1 MPRTR
6 PPYPPEF
13 RQEAVR
19 LLRSGARSTK
29 QLADELGCSPQTL
42 SNWVRQDQADRG
54 ERQDVLSSEE
64 RQRLRELERENKVLR
79 QEREIL
85 KRAGGFLCQGD
96 RSTVTRFR
104 FVEAEAAQF
113 PVSLLCRVIGVT
125 RQGYYAWK
133 RRPPSAREL
142 ADRKLCERIR
152 QIYAETEE
160 IYGAPRIHSELK
172 LGDGI
177 AVGKKRVA
185 RLMRQLGIRGA
196 DGRRGRVRTT
206 VRDPKRDSAP
216 DLVDRDFAR
225 AEPNRLWVCDL
236 KYIQTGQGFL
246 FLAAVQDVFSR
257 RIVGWSMR
265 DDLKSELVLDALGMA
280 VTTRGGDAAGVV
292 AHSDHGSQYTSLVY
306 GAYAKQSGIDLS
318 MGSIGDPWDN
328 ALAESFFASLEKELL
343 RRERFQTR
351 EHARL
356 RIFWY
361 IECFYNPRRR
371 HSSLGMLSP
380 VDYEQRHQ
388 QEAIAA

>member
-1 MPRTR
+1 
-6 PPYPPEF
+6 
-13 RQEAVR
+13 
-19 LLRSGARSTK
+19 
-29 QLADELGCSPQTL
+29 
-42 SNWVRQDQADRG
+42 
-54 ERQDVLSSEE
+54 
-64 RQRLRELERENKVLR
+64 
-79 QEREIL
+79 
-85 KRAGGFLCQGD
+85 
-96 RSTVTRFR
+96 VTRFR
-104 FVEAEAAQF
+104 FVAEEAAQF
-113 PVSLLCRVIGVT
+113 PVSLLCKTIGVT

-142 ADRKLCERIR
+142 ADRELAGRIR
-152 QIYAETEE
+152 QIYADTEA
-160 IYGAPRIHSELK
+160 IYGAPRIHSELR
-172 LGDGI
+172 LGGGI
-177 AVGKKRVA
+177 RVGKKRVA

-196 DGRRGRVRTT
+196 DGRRGGVRTT
-206 VRDPKRDSAP
+206 VRDPMRPAAP

-257 RIVGWSMR
+257 RIIGWSMR
-265 DDLKSELVLDALGMA
+265 DDLRAELVLDALGMA
-280 VTTRGGDAAGVV
+280 VTTRGGDAAGVI
-292 AHSDHGSQYTSLVY
+292 AHSDHGSQYTSVVY

-351 EHARL
+351 EQARL
-356 RIFWY
+356 KVFWY

-380 VDYEQRHQ
+380 IDYEQQHQ